1 MSLPF
6 QQIQPNGQP
15 QPNGPR
21 TVLGAK
27 VVEFALVTYMDESNQ
42 QQTQLAI
49 VGDNHVHLIESRGL
63 GISKSTTP
71 QGVAS
76 DWLVKGVFE
85 KLGRTVLKA
94 IAEKKG

>member
-15 QPNGPR
+15 VLSGPR

-27 VVEFALVTYMDESNQ
+27 IVEFALITYLDESNQ

-49 VGDNHVHLIESRGL
+49 VGDNKVHLIESRSI

-76 DWLVKGVFE
+76 EWIVKGVFE
-85 KLGRTVLKA
+85 KLGRAVPA
-94 IAEKKG
+94 KKE